1 MGLAPA
7 TVAVAIQDLDDRG
20 AATGVA
26 AALTDPLSTRGR
38 RSATATAGRCPPAR
52 APRWKGAFRTP
63 TLRCAASHPSFMHT
77 GQITSL
83 AQVVAFFDR
92 GGDPAGAYPGTNELH
107 ALGLTDR
114 ERADLVAFMGALA
127 GPGPDAAL
135 LVAP

>member
-1 MGLAPA
+1 MGLSPA

-26 AALTDPLSTRGR
+26 AALDRSDEHRGR
-38 RSATATAGRCPPAR
+38 LQRRRSPRAARRAR
-52 APRWKGAFRTP
+52 APTLEGAFRTP

-77 GQITSL
+77 GQMTAL
-83 AQVVAFFDR
+83 DQVVAFFDR
-92 GGDPAGAYPGTNELH
+92 GGDPAGGYPGTSELH
-107 ALGLTDR
+107 ALGLTER